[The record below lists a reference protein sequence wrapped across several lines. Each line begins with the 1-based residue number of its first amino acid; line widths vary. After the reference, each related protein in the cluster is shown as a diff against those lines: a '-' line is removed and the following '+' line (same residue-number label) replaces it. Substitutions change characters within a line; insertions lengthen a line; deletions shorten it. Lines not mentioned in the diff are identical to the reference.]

1 MTESLPVLSVSDYN
15 QYFKT
20 LIDYDPL
27 LQNCRIEGEVSSF
40 KYYKNGQQV
49 YFTITDGISLLNCV
63 IYNAHQKKLEHLLVI
78 GKSITIHGKCN
89 FFKQK
94 GSIIFQASY
103 AFESGLGTQ
112 QLAFEELKKR
122 LAADGIFDL
131 SIKKPIP
138 PYPEKIHL
146 ITSPKSAAE
155 ADILTCFKKLTPH
168 INVTIIP
175 STMQGERAPFEICS
189 ALDIS
194 ASLDPDLCLISRGG
208 GSAEDLSSFNDE
220 RIVRHIFNYPHPI
233 ITAIGHD
240 IDTTLSDFSAD
251 CSYPTPTA
259 AAKAISEP
267 INNLKQ
273 TLQHRFSQSFT
284 QLTNQLEKYK
294 DYCVTWKQS
303 SKRHINHQLSV
314 QETEILHLIQR
325 LESNNPLLRLK
336 QGYSI
341 TRHKT
346 KVIKTCENMSLN
358 DTINTQLSD
367 GTLTSVITNISKQ

>member
-1 MTESLPVLSVSDYN
+1 MSESLPVLSVSDYN

-63 IYNAHQKKLEHLLVI
+63 IYNAHQKKLDTLLEI

-94 GSIIFQASY
+94 GSVIFQASY
-103 AFESGLGTQ
+103 AFESGVGAQ

-122 LAADGIFDL
+122 LVEEGIFDL
-131 SIKKPIP
+131 SSKKPIP
-138 PYPEKIHL
+138 PYPENIHL
-146 ITSPKSAAE
+146 ITAPHSAAE
-155 ADILTCFKKLTPH
+155 ADILSCFKELSPH
-168 INVTIIP
+168 FKVTIIP
-175 STMQGERAPFEICS
+175 STMQGDRAPFEICS

-194 ASLDPDLCLISRGG
+194 SSLGPDLCLVSRGG
-208 GSAEDLSSFNDE
+208 GSAEDLSAFNDE
-220 RIVRHIFNYPHPI
+220 RIVRHLYHYPYPI

-240 IDTTLSDFSAD
+240 IDSTLSDFSSD
-251 CSYPTPTA
+251 RSYPTPTA
-259 AAKAISEP
+259 AAKGISEP

-273 TLQHRFSQSFT
+273 TIRHRLSRQHSD
-284 QLTNQLEKYK
+284 LTSQLETYLH
-294 DYCVTWKQS
+294 YCNNWKES
-303 SKRHINHQLSV
+303 STRCIKQQLRL
-314 QETEILHLIQR
+314 QETHIQHILQR

-341 TRHKT
+341 TRHHKT
-346 KVIKTCENMSLN
+346 ILKTCENISLN
-358 DTINTQLSD
+358 DTINTQLPD
-367 GTLTSVITNISKQ
+367 GQLTSVITNISK